1 MHRLIIPG
9 RTSLFT
15 AAGLTLLAALSLVNS
30 TPAHAARIPLQ
41 RVHVADLDLATPGGQ
56 RALEQRIERAINAV
70 CVQPNRDLPRT
81 RQVVGGIDACR
92 SAALASARRQLADL
106 GIRPDVRAVHRN

>member
-1 MHRLIIPG
+1 MHRLTIPG

-15 AAGLTLLAALSLVNS
+15 AAGLTLLTAFSLVTS

-41 RVHVADLDLATPGGQ
+41 RVQVADLDLATPGGKQ
-56 RALEQRIERAINAV
+56 VLEKRIETAINAV

-81 RQVVGGIDACR
+81 RQVVHGIDACR

-106 GIRPDVRAVHRN
+106 GIRPDLRAVHRN